1 MNYDDPTDL
10 SNVSIDG
17 ITERMVLSRAA
28 ETAQKRDARAVAR
41 PPPAAKAP
49 AQPPPPPMPP
59 KLSRAEVVAEKEA
72 MEFEERQ
79 VMLDKIGKYRDR
91 FPKLKKRN
99 GTLTIKSGL
108 IELYDELHFIEQQL
122 GKDETAMGAL
132 KPANMCFVSS
142 MYGIEMMTNHYNPL
156 NLQLKGLGNT
166 AQASIKSFEPL
177 LDEFMIK
184 HSMDMTA
191 SVEFRI
197 VMMVVTTVAT
207 VHMANSGMR
216 NPLDPAKAVGEEH
229 ADL

>member
-1 MNYDDPTDL
+1 MNFEDPTDV

-17 ITERMVLSRAA
+17 IAERMVLSRAA
-28 ETAQKRDARAVAR
+28 EKSQKRDMREANK
-41 PPPAAKAP
+41 PLPQPKG
-49 AQPPPPPMPP
+49 PPPPPPIAKP
-59 KLSRAEVVAEKEA
+59 SKAEIVAEKEA

-79 VMLDKIGKYRDR
+79 VMLDKIGKYRER

-99 GTLTIKSGL
+99 GTLSIKSAL
-108 IELYDELHFIEQQL
+108 IELHDELHYIEQQL
-122 GKDETAMGAL
+122 GKDETAMGSL
-132 KPANMCFVSS
+132 KPANMCFVTG
-142 MYGIEMMTNHYNPL
+142 MYGIELMSKHYNPL
-156 NLQLKGLGNT
+156 NLQLSGLGST
-166 AQASIKSFEPL
+166 TQASIKSFEPL

-184 HSMDMTA
+184 HSMDMVA

-207 VHMANSGMR
+207 VHMANTGQR

>member
-1 MNYDDPTDL
+1 MNFDDPTDI

-17 ITERMVLSRAA
+17 IAERMVLSRAA
-28 ETAQKRDARAVAR
+28 ESAQKRESKASSK
-41 PPPAAKAP
+41 PPPAPKA
-49 AQPPPPPMPP
+49 PPPPPPPP
-59 KLSRAEVVAEKEA
+59 KISRAEIIADKEA

-79 VMLDKIGKYRDR
+79 VMLDKIGKYRER

-108 IELYDELHFIEQQL
+108 IELYDELHYIEQQL
-122 GKDETAMGAL
+122 GKDETSMGAL
-132 KPANMCFVSS
+132 KPANMCFVTG
-142 MYGIEMMTNHYNPL
+142 MYGIELMTKHYNPL
-156 NLQLKGLGNT
+156 NLQLSGLGST
-166 AQASIKSFEPL
+166 TQASIKSFEPL

-207 VHMANSGMR
+207 VHMANTGQR
-216 NPLDPAKAVGEEH
+216 NPLDPSKAVGEEH